1 MSSGP
6 KIVFLD
12 CDGVISPFSGPM
24 FSKVH
29 MQRLKK
35 IVDTAQAK
43 IVLSSSWRTSE
54 FGRKEVKK
62 QLIANGISSFIDCTP
77 SISNRPRVVEILT
90 WLENHENL
98 NVKNFLALDDINLTA
113 LAPNKTFFAKHS
125 ITTNGLTGLTD
136 QDVAKAIEILSDR
149 NNINKKSINNT

>member
-1 MSSGP
+1 MSTGP
-6 KIVFLD
+6 KIIFLD

-35 IVDTAQAK
+35 IVDATQAK

-62 QLIANGISSFIDCTP
+62 QLIANGISPFIGCTP
-77 SISNRPRVVEILT
+77 CISSRPRVIEILT
-90 WLENHENL
+90 WLKDNESL
-98 NVKNFLALDDINLTA
+98 GVKNFLALDDINLPA
-113 LAPNKTFFAKHS
+113 LAPNKAFFSKHS

-136 QDVAKAIEILSDR
+136 QDVAKAIEILSDK
-149 NNINKKSINNT
+149 NNLDKKG